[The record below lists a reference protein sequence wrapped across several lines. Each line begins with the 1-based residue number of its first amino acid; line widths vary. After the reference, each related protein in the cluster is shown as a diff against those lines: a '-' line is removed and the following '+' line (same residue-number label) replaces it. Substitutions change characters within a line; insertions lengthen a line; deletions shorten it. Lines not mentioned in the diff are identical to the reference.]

1 MRVRNGCVENGEK
14 KRNCYRLLSVLW
26 FNQMNVVCENKW
38 IAFSQDFSSRR
49 STHTSEE
56 IYVLR
61 FSKEFL
67 SFFFVSLLEN
77 SMTKFLVFIT

>member
-67 SFFFVSLLEN
+67 SFFFVSLLGN